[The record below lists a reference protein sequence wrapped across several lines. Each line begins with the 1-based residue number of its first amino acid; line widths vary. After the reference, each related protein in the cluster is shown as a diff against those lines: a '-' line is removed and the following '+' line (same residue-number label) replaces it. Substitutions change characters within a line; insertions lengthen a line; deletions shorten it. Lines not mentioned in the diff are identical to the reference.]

1 MTYLFSVD
9 REIGVKGAESMRAT
23 EELSLNIKYIS
34 NSSVILRGGGGAEL
48 S

>member
-23 EELSLNIKYIS
+23 EELSPNIKYIS
-34 NSSVILRGGGGAEL
+34 NSYFKGAYGL
-48 S
+48 YDIKC